1 MHLSPDRSCFVAT
14 HSRVDLA
21 PISELRST
29 RGQSIAVLE
38 KADLDDLFAQG
49 FRFPERFTVKAAD
62 GVTDLHGVL
71 YKPSDFDAARRYPV
85 IDDMYPGPQLIRTP
99 KSFCVAPAASFETW
113 PGAWISQSLAE
124 LGFIV
129 INLDGRG
136 TPLRSRAFHLA
147 SYGRLQDAGCLEDH
161 LAALDQLARDRPFLD
176 LSRFGAVGHS
186 AGGYA
191 ATRALLAF
199 PDRYKVAV
207 ASSPDQDL
215 LCYLGYWAEKYQG
228 LPIDERYASQANAA
242 LAAALR
248 GKLLLI
254 WGELDDNVNPYGS
267 MRFINALVA
276 ADKDFD
282 LLVLPGA
289 NHDLMNKPY
298 VLRRKWDYFV
308 RHLMG
313 AAPPAST
320 ER

>member
-1 MHLSPDRSCFVAT
+1 M
-14 HSRVDLA
+14 
-21 PISELRST
+21 
-29 RGQSIAVLE
+29 
-38 KADLDDLFAQG
+38 
-49 FRFPERFTVKAAD
+49 
-62 GVTDLHGVL
+62 
-71 YKPSDFDAARRYPV
+71 
-85 IDDMYPGPQLIRTP
+85 
-99 KSFCVAPAASFETW
+99 
-113 PGAWISQSLAE
+113 
-124 LGFIV
+124 
-129 INLDGRG
+129 
-136 TPLRSRAFHLA
+136 
-147 SYGRLQDAGCLEDH
+147 
-161 LAALDQLARDRPFLD
+161 
-176 LSRFGAVGHS
+176 
-186 AGGYA
+186 
-191 ATRALLAF
+191 
-199 PDRYKVAV
+199 AV

-228 LPIDERYASQANAA
+228 LPIDGRYVSQANAG

-267 MRFINALVA
+267 MRFIDALVA

>member
-1 MHLSPDRSCFVAT
+1 LFVAT

-49 FRFPERFTVKAAD
+49 FRFPECFTVKAAD

-71 YKPSDFDAARRYPV
+71 YKPSDFDTARRYPV

-176 LSRFGAVGHS
+176 LSRLGVVGHS

-191 ATRALLAF
+191 ATRALLAY
-199 PDRYKVAV
+199 PDRYKVAF

-267 MRFINALVA
+267 MRFIDALVA

-289 NHDLMNKPY
+289 NNDLMNK
-298 VLRRKWDYFV
+298 
-308 RHLMG
+308 H
-313 AAPPAST
+313 
-320 ER
+320 

>member
-1 MHLSPDRSCFVAT
+1 
-14 HSRVDLA
+14 
-21 PISELRST
+21 
-29 RGQSIAVLE
+29 
-38 KADLDDLFAQG
+38 
-49 FRFPERFTVKAAD
+49 
-62 GVTDLHGVL
+62 
-71 YKPSDFDAARRYPV
+71 
-85 IDDMYPGPQLIRTP
+85 
-99 KSFCVAPAASFETW
+99 
-113 PGAWISQSLAE
+113 
-124 LGFIV
+124 
-129 INLDGRG
+129 
-136 TPLRSRAFHLA
+136 
-147 SYGRLQDAGCLEDH
+147 
-161 LAALDQLARDRPFLD
+161 
-176 LSRFGAVGHS
+176 
-186 AGGYA
+186 
-191 ATRALLAF
+191 
-199 PDRYKVAV
+199 VAV

-267 MRFINALVA
+267 MRFIDALVA